1 LKETERKIEVSRSR
15 LDRCKEALS
24 RHKKQEKELEIIV
37 QRLDEQ
43 VEETSDAIGRDTV
56 EEGRLEELRNFLQ
69 GDEEQRIVHNASIKD
84 AADQMEAIL
93 AKLKA
98 TKREM
103 ANKDADIAALEEQ
116 QKIAENEQAKVKEQ
130 RRRLLSEKNA
140 AINHVA
146 VLKQEYVQ
154 MEQKRDQL
162 VARVLDYSEQASK
175 VSPRVLVDEG
185 ETTNSLDKKLDRLHR
200 DMQRFNDE

>member
-1 LKETERKIEVSRSR
+1 M
-15 LDRCKEALS
+15 DRCKEALS
-24 RHKKQEKELEIIV
+24 RHKKREKELEIIV

-56 EEGRLEELRNFLQ
+56 EEGRLEELRNSLQ
-69 GDEEQRIVHNASIKD
+69 GDEEQRIVNNASIKD

-103 ANKDADIAALEEQ
+103 ANKDADIVALEEQ

-130 RRRLLSEKNA
+130 RRRLLSEKNV

-162 VARVLDYSEQASK
+162 IARVLDYSEQASK

-200 DMQRFNDE
+200 DMQRFNEE